1 MTPQYMGTDYDLL
14 RKNCCSFA
22 KDACIQL
29 GIREKDIPKWFQN
42 LAQTGAMTHDSFSS
56 VFASCEMDT
65 HFARYINDTPSDG
78 GVEVIEGIA
87 ENGREAQVVDD
98 SQ

>member
-1 MTPQYMGTDYDLL
+1 MAPQYMGTDYDLL

-22 KDACIQL
+22 KDACVQL
-29 GIREKDIPKWFQN
+29 GIRQEEIPSWFHN

-65 HFARYINDTPSDG
+65 HFARYINDAPSGG
-78 GVEVIEGIA
+78 GVEVIEGSA
-87 ENGREAQVVDD
+87 ENGHEAQVVDS